1 MLKCYEMWTC
11 SWTWTYPKRQT
22 IKVVKLSW
30 RWSCII
36 LLRCAGRAHGMDGAH
51 KRQRRTSDLVVG
63 DEGEAGA
70 KRQRVQN
77 GVAAAGRKGQATQ
90 IRAASLGTVPVEV
103 RTEVAKA
110 MQVGSALVQAS
121 LEHLQT
127 AERSWDKWVANACA

>member
-1 MLKCYEMWTC
+1 M
-11 SWTWTYPKRQT
+11 
-22 IKVVKLSW
+22 
-30 RWSCII
+30 
-36 LLRCAGRAHGMDGAH
+36 LRCAGRAHGMDGAH

-77 GVAAAGRKGQATQ
+77 GVAAARRKGQATQ
-90 IRAASLGTVPVEV
+90 IRAASPGTVPVEV

-110 MQVGSALVQAS
+110 MQDGSALVQAS